1 MDEMASALAHEL
13 NQPLASI
20 LNYCSGSAIRMRSK
34 KWSAGDI
41 TGSLEHI
48 SEEAKRA
55 VRIIRRV
62 ADFVRKSGSEESRV
76 SVNDIARSICLLA
89 EAQAHEVGTFILVNL
104 SDSLPEVMAQ
114 RTDIEHV
121 VLNLVRN
128 GIESVAG
135 LNSEK
140 REVIIH
146 TSMAGRNTVEVA
158 VSDTG
163 PGVLAEIRDQVFD
176 PFFST
181 KPNGMGM
188 GLAISRSIVE
198 RHGGRLWADPPG
210 DGGATFRFTLPIT
223 MTAKQ
228 HVA

>member
-1 MDEMASALAHEL
+1 MD
-13 NQPLASI
+13 
-20 LNYCSGSAIRMRSK
+20 
-34 KWSAGDI
+34 
-41 TGSLEHI
+41 
-48 SEEAKRA
+48 
-55 VRIIRRV
+55 
-62 ADFVRKSGSEESRV
+62 
-76 SVNDIARSICLLA
+76 
-89 EAQAHEVGTFILVNL
+89 TFIQVNL
-104 SDSLPEVMAQ
+104 SDSLPEVTVQ
-114 RTDIEHV
+114 KIEIEHV

-128 GIESVAG
+128 GIESVAS

-146 TSMAGRNTVEVA
+146 TSMVGRNTLELS

-163 PGVLAEIRDQVFD
+163 RGVPAEIYDEVFD

-210 DGGATFRFTLPIT
+210 HGGATFRFTLPIT
-223 MTAKQ
+223 TTAKQ